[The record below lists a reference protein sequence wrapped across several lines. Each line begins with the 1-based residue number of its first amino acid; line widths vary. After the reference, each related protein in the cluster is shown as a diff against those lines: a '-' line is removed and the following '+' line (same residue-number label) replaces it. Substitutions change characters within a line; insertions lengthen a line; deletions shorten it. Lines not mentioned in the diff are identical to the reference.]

1 MCEVVLRRTCGV
13 AVRIVA
19 WNCWIEN
26 EVRVHRSTY
35 KDSVGGRAKRS
46 MDGHLQL
53 SCPGLWSRLTRPLH
67 CRESLTESLTAST
80 PAVFPLSA
88 CHGGVE
94 RASSPA
100 RHVRRLSVR

>member
-46 MDGHLQL
+46 LQAWMGTY
-53 SCPGLWSRLTRPLH
+53 SCLVLDCGPVSHAPSTVA
-67 CRESLTESLTAST
+67 SL
-80 PAVFPLSA
+80 
-88 CHGGVE
+88 
-94 RASSPA
+94 
-100 RHVRRLSVR
+100 